1 MGFVM
6 FETALRLYR
15 YINENDGI
23 VDEEVKKLSE
33 ILKTRSQLSKGVEF
47 IVVSKISRGDSR
59 GLIILRGD
67 KEEVLREAN
76 LLVTLVRSSFR
87 SIDIEPVANDAISR
101 IISGIRNFL

>member
-47 IVVSKISRGDSR
+47 IVVSKIIRGDSR

-101 IISGIRNFL
+101 IIGGIRNFL

>member
-1 MGFVM
+1 M

-47 IVVSKISRGDSR
+47 IVVSKIIRGDSR

-101 IISGIRNFL
+101 IIGGIRNFL

>member
-1 MGFVM
+1 M

-15 YINENDGI
+15 YINENDGV

-47 IVVSKISRGDSR
+47 IVVSKISRRDTK
-59 GLIILRGD
+59 GLVILRGD

-101 IISGIRNFL
+101 IIGSIRNFL